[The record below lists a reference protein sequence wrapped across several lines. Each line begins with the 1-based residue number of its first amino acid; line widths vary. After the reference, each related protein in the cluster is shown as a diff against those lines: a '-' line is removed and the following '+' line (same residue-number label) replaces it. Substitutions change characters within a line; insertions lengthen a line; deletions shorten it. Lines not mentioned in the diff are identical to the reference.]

1 MFKRNNL
8 FFGVLLG
15 VIAPLIAYLLSE
27 HSPLGNHFADKPLTL
42 YAVAGVVNL
51 LILRYFYKQEL
62 TRTGGGIVAL
72 TFFGLVLLLLFK
84 KVL

>member
-27 HSPLGNHFADKPLTL
+27 HSQLGNRFADKPLTL
-42 YAVAGVVNL
+42 YAIAGVVNL

-62 TRTGGGIVAL
+62 TRTGGGMVAL